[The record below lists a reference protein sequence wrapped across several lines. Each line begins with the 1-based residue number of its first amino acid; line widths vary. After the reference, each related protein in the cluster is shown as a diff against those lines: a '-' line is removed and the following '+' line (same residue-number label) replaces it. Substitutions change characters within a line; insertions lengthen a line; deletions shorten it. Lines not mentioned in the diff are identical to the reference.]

1 MLFEITDSL
10 CQRYPALDP
19 FAVRAVPADE
29 FFQLV
34 RRIRESAE
42 RQPATTYGRA
52 RAGGGKR
59 RVQVDETTA
68 TGGWY

>member
-10 CQRYPALDP
+10 CQRYPALTP

-29 FFQLV
+29 FFQLI

-42 RQPATTYGRA
+42 SHPVTAYGKPKA
-52 RAGGGKR
+52 SGGKR
-59 RVQVDETTA
+59 RIQVDETTA